1 MDPASILR
9 YGQCV
14 TTVGGAVYA
23 QRGFFPPPTYHT
35 PATVS
40 ISFVRA
46 RYGRSFH
53 RAMCMPLSAFCDLV
67 DVLRPRLPRLGV
79 PPDVR
84 TETALRY
91 LGGGSYIDIGK
102 TPFARQRSNNAF
114 LWP

>member
-9 YGQCV
+9 YGQFV
-14 TTVGGAVYA
+14 TTVGGAVHA
-23 QRGFFPPPTYHT
+23 QRDFFSPPTYHT
-35 PATVS
+35 PASVS
-40 ISFVRA
+40 LSDVRA

-53 RAMCMPLSAFCDLV
+53 RAMRMPLSAFCDLL
-67 DVLRPRLPRLGV
+67 DVLRPRFARLCV

-84 TETALRY
+84 TEIALRN
-91 LGGGSYIDIGK
+91 LGDGRYIDIGE